1 MFRGRMK
8 PIVLLVALACV
19 VLGVPAAAVAAS
31 GLRPDGVPAEY
42 PNKEIQYIYAFSP
55 GSIQDAYIRKL
66 ADKIQ
71 KMEGWKHG
79 IIVTYREGASG
90 RIGWSALAKARPD
103 GYSIGFAPSAMLISS
118 VAENAPYGHDKL
130 SFVFNMMTD
139 PGAIGVVADSPYK
152 TLGELVADAKK
163 RPGEVSVAVTSTIG
177 QEGLTLKLI
186 EKEAGCTFNIIPFDG
201 ESGVFAAIV
210 GKHVDAFCLN
220 VGDTTTLVEDGKIRV
235 LSTGNTE
242 RSSFL
247 PDVPTYKE
255 AGYDVIQV
263 NMRSVAGPAG
273 MPEPI
278 RQYLENCFLAAAE
291 DPEIKAQVASLKI
304 PVDTKKGSE
313 VKQKFADI
321 TQKLQALW
329 KEAPWQ

>member
-1 MFRGRMK
+1 
-8 PIVLLVALACV
+8 
-19 VLGVPAAAVAAS
+19 
-31 GLRPDGVPAEY
+31 
-42 PNKEIQYIYAFSP
+42 
-55 GSIQDAYIRKL
+55 
-66 ADKIQ
+66 
-71 KMEGWKHG
+71 MEGWKHG
-79 IIVTYREGASG
+79 IIVVYREGASG
-90 RIGWSALAKARPD
+90 RIGWSALAKAKPD
-103 GYSIGFAPSAMLISS
+103 GYSIGFAPSAMLISA

-186 EKEAGCTFNIIPFDG
+186 EKEAGCKFNIIPFDG

-220 VGDTTTLVEDGKIRV
+220 VGDTTALIQDGKIRV
-235 LSTGNTE
+235 LATGNTE

-263 NMRSVAGPAG
+263 NMRSVAAPAG
-273 MPEPI
+273 VPEPI

-304 PVDTKKGSE
+304 PVDTKKGPE

-321 TQKLQALW
+321 TKKLQALW